1 MPAGPLRE
9 RFEFQERI
17 TVSDGAGNEL
27 GQWVARYECAAR
39 LVFQRGGES
48 VMAARLE
55 GRSPATLT
63 IRASRMAR
71 TINSD
76 WRARN
81 IHTEELWAIREI
93 THTEKRDYLNILVE
107 KGVATN

>member
-1 MPAGPLRE
+1 MQAGQLRE

-17 TVSDGAGNEL
+17 SVSDGAGNEQ

-39 LVFQRGGES
+39 LVFQHGGES

-55 GRSPATLT
+55 GRSPAILT

-71 TINSD
+71 TIHSD

-81 IHTEELWAIREI
+81 IHTDDLWAIREI
-93 THTEKRDYLNILVE
+93 TLSEKRDFLNILVE